1 MGYYRKL
8 KAKEL
13 RKMTKVNFVLNG
25 KNLWIKRGYLHSY
38 HIGKITTTHSNG
50 NTVYN
55 AHWEWE
61 NGERDVYGFADP
73 LFAAVYLAGLE
84 VKNGDI
90 SREEFE
96 VLNDDSNPIVSVA
109 EFGEGSIPLNALRNT
124 D

>member
-1 MGYYRKL
+1 
-8 KAKEL
+8 
-13 RKMTKVNFVLNG
+13 MTKVNFVLNG
-25 KNLWIKRGYLHSY
+25 EKLWIKRNCGYSY
-38 HIGKITTTHSNG
+38 IGEITTKESNG

-55 AHWEWE
+55 AHWEY
-61 NGERDVYGFADP
+61 GDGGDDVYGFADP

-96 VLNDDSNPIVSVA
+96 MLNDDNNPIVVQSSPP
-109 EFGEGSIPLNALRNT
+109 ETE